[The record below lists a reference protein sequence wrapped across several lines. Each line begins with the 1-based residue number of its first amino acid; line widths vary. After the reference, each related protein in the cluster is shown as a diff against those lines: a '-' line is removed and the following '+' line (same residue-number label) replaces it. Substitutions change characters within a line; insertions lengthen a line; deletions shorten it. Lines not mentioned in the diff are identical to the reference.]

1 MKPSPKVFS
10 IGLDGGTFDLMD
22 PWLHEGHLPNIQ
34 RLIERGTRAS
44 LRSVILPFT
53 PQAWGSFMTG
63 MNPGNHGVFGF
74 KEKEEGRYSFQFVN
88 NKSIRSRTLWKY
100 LSDHGKKAILVNIPM
115 TYPPEPIEGIIVGGM
130 DSPGVDSDFTYPS
143 DIKSEI
149 LALEKDY
156 VIHLHV
162 GAGYLDSD
170 KKRRKAV
177 GALLHMVASRE
188 KVILHFMDK
197 YPWDFFAVNFS
208 AIDQVQHHF
217 WKYLERDN
225 EFQKIILKIYK
236 RVDEAVGRI
245 CEKVSPKTTV
255 YMMSDHGAGPASP
268 YVIFIDEWLKEQG
281 LLQFRKAFSVRGLAM
296 RMVKSALTAFSQ
308 KLSSEIKDHLMRW
321 FPSMRVRSQG
331 YVRRAL
337 IDWPNTR
344 AYSGEHPSTLRINL
358 KGRDAQ
364 GVVEP
369 GDYEGLRRELIERLE
384 SLTHPQTGE
393 ILIERVYRKEDLY
406 HGDFLQAAPDLII
419 HPKDFA
425 HQIKGGP
432 FSNPHY
438 RQVISTK
445 DPKEFFVNG
454 VHRLNGIFA
463 AAGPGIREGHCVDS
477 LEIIDLFPTMLYS
490 LGMAVPKSVDG
501 KVAEGIFEE
510 DRLSAYPIGYCD
522 DSLKEA
528 DQVPGDKATYG
539 QEDAD
544 RIAESLRGLGYID

>member
-1 MKPSPKVFS
+1 
-10 IGLDGGTFDLMD
+10 L
-22 PWLHEGHLPNIQ
+22 EG
-34 RLIERGTRAS
+34 
-44 LRSVILPFT
+44 
-53 PQAWGSFMTG
+53 
-63 MNPGNHGVFGF
+63 
-74 KEKEEGRYSFQFVN
+74 
-88 NKSIRSRTLWKY
+88 
-100 LSDHGKKAILVNIPM
+100 
-115 TYPPEPIEGIIVGGM
+115 
-130 DSPGVDSDFTYPS
+130 
-143 DIKSEI
+143 
-149 LALEKDY
+149 
-156 VIHLHV
+156 
-162 GAGYLDSD
+162 
-170 KKRRKAV
+170 
-177 GALLHMVASRE
+177 
-188 KVILHFMDK
+188 
-197 YPWDFFAVNFS
+197 
-208 AIDQVQHHF
+208 
-217 WKYLERDN
+217 DN
-225 EFQKIILKIYK
+225 EFQDIILKVYK

-245 CEKVSPKTTV
+245 CEKVSPQTTV

-321 FPSMRVRSQG
+321 FPGMRVKSQG

-337 IDWPNTR
+337 MDWPNTQ

-369 GDYEGLRRELIERLE
+369 RDYEGLRRELIERLE
-384 SLTHPQTGE
+384 SLRHPRTGE
-393 ILIERVYRKEDLY
+393 SLIERVYRKEDLY
-406 HGDFLQAAPDLII
+406 HGDFLKAAPDLII

-432 FSNPHY
+432 FSNPYY

-463 AAGPGIREGHCVDS
+463 AAGPGIRKGHCVDS

-490 LGMAVPKSVDG
+490 LGMAVPKSLDG
-501 KVAEGIFEE
+501 KVAEGIFEKN
-510 DRLSAYPIGYCD
+510 RLSTYPICYCD
-522 DSLKEA
+522 DSLKKA
-528 DQVPGDKATYG
+528 GQVPGDEVTYG
-539 QEDAD
+539 QEDSD

>member
-22 PWLHEGHLPNIQ
+22 PWLDEGHLPNIQ

-115 TYPPEPIEGIIVGGM
+115 TYPPESIEGIIVGGM

-149 LALEKDY
+149 LALEEDY

-170 KKRRKAV
+170 KKRRNAV

-217 WKYLERDN
+217 WKYLEGDN
-225 EFQKIILKIYK
+225 EFQEIILKVYK

-245 CEKVSPKTTV
+245 CEKVSPRTTV

-321 FPSMRVRSQG
+321 FPGMRVKSQG

-337 IDWPNTR
+337 MDWQNTR

-369 GDYEGLRRELIERLE
+369 RDYEGLRRELIERLE
-384 SLTHPQTGE
+384 SLRDPQTGE
-393 ILIERVYRKEDLY
+393 ILIERVYTKEDLY
-406 HGDFLQAAPDLII
+406 HGDFLKAAPDLII

-463 AAGPGIREGHCVDS
+463 AAGPGIRKGHCVDS

-501 KVAEGIFEE
+501 KVAEGIFAE
-510 DRLSAYPIGYCD
+510 DRLSAYPICYCD

-528 DQVPGDKATYG
+528 DQVSGDKATYG

>member
-22 PWLHEGHLPNIQ
+22 PWLDEGHLPNIQ

-115 TYPPEPIEGIIVGGM
+115 TYPPESIEGIIVGGM

-149 LALEKDY
+149 LALEKEY

-225 EFQKIILKIYK
+225 EFQEIILKIYK

-245 CEKVSPKTTV
+245 CEKVSPQTTV

-321 FPSMRVRSQG
+321 FPGMRVRSQG

-384 SLTHPQTGE
+384 SLRHPQTGE
-393 ILIERVYRKEDLY
+393 ILIERVYRREDLY

-463 AAGPGIREGHCVDS
+463 AAGPGIRKGHCVDS

-510 DRLSAYPIGYCD
+510 DHLSAYPIGYCD

>member
-22 PWLHEGHLPNIQ
+22 PWLDEGHLPNIQ
-34 RLIERGTRAS
+34 RLIGRGTRAR

-115 TYPPEPIEGIIVGGM
+115 TYPPESIEGIIVGGM

-149 LALEKDY
+149 LALEKEY

-217 WKYLERDN
+217 WKYLEGDN
-225 EFQKIILKIYK
+225 EFQEIILKIYK

-245 CEKVSPKTTV
+245 CEKVSPQTTV

-321 FPSMRVRSQG
+321 FPGMRVRSQG

-393 ILIERVYRKEDLY
+393 ILIERVYRREDLY

-463 AAGPGIREGHCVDS
+463 AAGPGIRKGHCVDS

-510 DRLSAYPIGYCD
+510 DRLSAYPICYCD